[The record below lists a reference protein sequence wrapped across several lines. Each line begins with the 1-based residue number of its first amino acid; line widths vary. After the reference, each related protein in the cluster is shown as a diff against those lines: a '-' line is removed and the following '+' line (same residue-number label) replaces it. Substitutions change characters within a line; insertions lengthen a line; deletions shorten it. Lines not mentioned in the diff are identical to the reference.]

1 MKLTFTMLG
10 TKVAPLHLAAMSN
23 TWISCNKP
31 ERATS
36 FELLGA
42 AV

>member
-1 MKLTFTMLG
+1 MPG
-10 TKVAPLHLAAMSN
+10 TEVASLHLAAMSY

-31 ERATS
+31 EKAAS

-42 AV
+42 GV